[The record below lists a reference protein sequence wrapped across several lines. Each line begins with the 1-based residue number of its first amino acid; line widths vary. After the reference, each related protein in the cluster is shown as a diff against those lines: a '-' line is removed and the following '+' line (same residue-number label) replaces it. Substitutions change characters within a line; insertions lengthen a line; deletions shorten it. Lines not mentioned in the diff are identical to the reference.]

1 VVRRDPTLSLTAS
14 PDHWFFMNKNLLWKI
29 VFIIGTM
36 LFFLFGIFGIPK
48 SFSGEGLLTALT
60 DHIHLGL
67 DLKGGTHLILQVQV
81 NDAVNVDAQNAME
94 VLRDQF
100 RSRKIQYAD
109 ISQSDP
115 QNNPDHIVIKGVPPE
130 SRSDLRTIVQD
141 RLQEY
146 DVTSGAENTWNLAMK
161 PSNLTDLK
169 SKAVTQAIETIRN
182 RIDALGV
189 SEPTIQEHGLGQ
201 YQILVQ
207 LPGVDDPGRVKEIMQ
222 NTAMLEIKQV
232 LDGPYTSQQAAL
244 QAKGGVVPIDQL
256 LLQGNTLGARA
267 EGEQWYFVSRISAIS
282 GKDLRHAAPSTD
294 QNGQPNVNFQ
304 LTREGGQRFYNF
316 TSAHVKDNLGVV
328 LDNKVREVASINEP
342 IRDQVEI
349 HGHMDAQSA
358 KDLAMILNSGALPAS
373 IHYLEE
379 RTVGPSLGADS
390 IRSGVRAAIIGML
403 AVLIFM
409 LVYYRGA
416 GVNADVAL
424 IMNLI
429 ILLGFLGW
437 ATMAGVNVALTL
449 PGIAGVILTVG
460 MGVDSNVLIFERIR
474 EELRN
479 GKTPPSAVDQGFS
492 HAWITIVDTHVTTIV
507 SAAIL
512 FIFGTGPV
520 KGFAT
525 TLTFGLLA
533 NLFTA
538 VFVSRVIFDWIL
550 SRKQRGD
557 ALSI

>member
-1 VVRRDPTLSLTAS
+1 
-14 PDHWFFMNKNLLWKI
+14 MNKTLLWRLL
-29 VFIIGTM
+29 FIIATM
-36 LFFLFGIFGIPK
+36 LFFLFGIIGIPK
-48 SFSGEGLLTALT
+48 GLSRDALLTALT

-81 NDAVNVDAQNAME
+81 NDAVNVDAQNAIE
-94 VLRDQF
+94 LLKEQLRTH
-100 RSRKIQYAD
+100 KINYTD
-109 ISQSDP
+109 ISQPDP
-115 QNNPDHIVIKGVPPE
+115 QNNPDHLAIKGVPPE
-130 SRSDLRTIVQD
+130 SRSDLRTIVQE
-141 RLQEY
+141 RLPEY
-146 DVTSGAENTWNLAMK
+146 DVTAGANDTWNLAMK
-161 PSNLTDLK
+161 PSNLNDLK
-169 SKAVTQAIETIRN
+169 NRAVTQAIETIRN
-182 RIDALGV
+182 RVDALGV

-207 LPGVDDPGRVKEIMQ
+207 LPGVDDPARVKDLIQ

-232 LDGPYTSQQAAL
+232 NNGPYPSQAAAL
-244 QAKGGVVPIDQL
+244 QANNGIIPADQL
-256 LLQGNTLGARA
+256 LLPGNTLGGRA
-267 EGEQWYFVSRISAIS
+267 EGEQWYLVSRVSAIS
-282 GKDLRHAAPSTD
+282 GKDLREARPSTD
-294 QNGQPNVNFQ
+294 QYGQPNVTFQ

-316 TSAHVKDNLGVV
+316 TSAHVKDSLGVV

-349 HGHMDAQSA
+349 HGHMDAQAA
-358 KDLAMILNSGALPAS
+358 KDLSMILNTGALPAS
-373 IHYLEE
+373 IHYMEE

-390 IRSGVRAAIIGML
+390 IRSGVTAAVIGML

-409 LVYYRGA
+409 LIYYRGA

-437 ATMAGVNVALTL
+437 STIAGVNVALTL

-538 VFVSRVIFDWIL
+538 VFVSRVIFDWVL
-550 SRKQRGD
+550 SRKQRGE

>member
-1 VVRRDPTLSLTAS
+1 
-14 PDHWFFMNKNLLWKI
+14 MNKNFLLKLG
-29 VFIIGTM
+29 FILGTL
-36 LFFLFGIFGIPK
+36 LFFLFGIFGLPK
-48 SFSGEGLLTALT
+48 SFSRQGLLAAVS

-67 DLKGGTHLILQVQV
+67 DLSGGTHLILQVQV
-81 NDAVNVDAQNAME
+81 NDAVNVVAQNAME
-94 VLRDQF
+94 VLKEQLRN
-100 RSRKIQYAD
+100 RKIDYTD
-109 ISQSDP
+109 ITQPDQ
-115 QNNPDHIVIKGVPPE
+115 QNNPDRLLLKGVQP
-130 SRSDLRTIVQD
+130 SARADLLSIVQE
-141 RLQEY
+141 RFPEY
-146 DVTSGAENTWNLAMK
+146 DITGAPDNTWNLSMK
-161 PSNLTDLK
+161 PSMLLDLK
-169 SKAVTQAIETIRN
+169 RKAVTQAIQTIRN
-182 RIDALGV
+182 RVDALGV
-189 SEPTIQEHGLGQ
+189 SEPTIEEHGLGD

-207 LPGVDDPGRVKEIMQ
+207 LPGVDDPGRVKDIMQ
-222 NTAMLEIKQV
+222 STAMLEIKQS
-232 LDGPYTSQQAAL
+232 LGGPYPSEQAAL
-244 QAKGGVVPIDQL
+244 QDKGGVIPADSIL
-256 LLQGNTLGARA
+256 LPGHSMPGAET
-267 EGEQWYFVSRISAIS
+267 EGPAWYLVSRVSAVS
-282 GKDLRHAAPSTD
+282 GKDLRDAQASTD
-294 QNGQPNVNFQ
+294 QNGQPSVTFS
-304 LTREGGQRFYNF
+304 LTGEGGQRFYSF
-316 TSAHVKDNLGVV
+316 TSAHVGDSLAVV
-328 LDNKVREVASINEP
+328 LDNKVQEVANIKEP
-342 IRDQVEI
+342 IRDQGSI
-349 HGHMDAQSA
+349 SGGHMTELQA
-358 KDLAMILNSGALPAS
+358 KDLSMILRSGALPAS
-373 IHYLEE
+373 IKYLDEE
-379 RTVGPSLGADS
+379 TVGASLGADS
-390 IRSGVRAAIIGML
+390 IRSGVRAAVIGMV

-416 GVNADVAL
+416 GINADVAL

-437 ATMAGVNVALTL
+437 STIAGVNVALTL

-538 VFVSRVIFDWIL
+538 VFVSRFIFDWIL
-550 SRKQRGD
+550 SRKQRGE

>member
-1 VVRRDPTLSLTAS
+1 
-14 PDHWFFMNKNLLWKI
+14 MNKNLLWKI
-29 VFIIGTM
+29 VFIVGTM
-36 LFFLFGIFGIPK
+36 LFFLYGIFGIPK
-48 SFSGEGLLTALT
+48 KLTLDGLADAILG
-60 DHIHLGL
+60 HINLGL
-67 DLKGGTHLILQVQV
+67 DLKGGTHLILQVHV
-81 NDAVNVDAQNAME
+81 NDAINVDAQNAIE
-94 VLRDQF
+94 VLKDQL
-100 RSRKIQYAD
+100 RSHKIQYTD
-109 ISQSDP
+109 IVQPDP
-115 QNNPDHIVIKGVPPE
+115 QNNPDHITLKGV
-130 SRSDLRTIVQD
+130 SSDARSDLRQIVQD
-141 RLQEY
+141 RLPEY
-146 DVTSGAENTWNLAMK
+146 DLNSGAENSWTLAMK
-161 PSNLTDLK
+161 PSNLTELK
-169 SKAVTQAIETIRN
+169 NRAVTQAIETIRN

-232 LDGPYTSQQAAL
+232 IGGPFPSQAAAL
-244 QAKGGVVPIDQL
+244 QANNGLIPADQL
-256 LLQGNTLGARA
+256 LVQGNTLGGRA
-267 EGEQWYFVSRISAIS
+267 EGEQWFLVSRVSAIS
-282 GKDLRHAAPSTD
+282 GKDLRHADPTTD
-294 QNGQPNVNFQ
+294 QNGQPDVNFQ
-304 LTREGGQRFYNF
+304 LTSEGGQRFFSF
-316 TSAHVKDNLGVV
+316 TSAHVKDSLGVV
-328 LDNKVREVASINEP
+328 LDGKVREVATIDEP
-342 IRDQVEI
+342 IRDQVQI
-349 HGHMDAQSA
+349 RGHMDAQAA

-373 IHYLEE
+373 ISYLNEE
-379 RTVGPSLGADS
+379 VVGASLGADS
-390 IRSGVRAAIIGML
+390 IRAGVRAAIIGMV
-403 AVLIFM
+403 AVLVFM
-409 LVYYRGA
+409 LIYYRGA

-437 ATMAGVNVALTL
+437 STIAGVNVALTL

-538 VFVSRVIFDWIL
+538 VFVSRVIFDWVL

>member
-1 VVRRDPTLSLTAS
+1 
-14 PDHWFFMNKNLLWKI
+14 MNKNLHWRLL
-29 VFIIGTM
+29 FILGTL

-48 SFSGEGLLTALT
+48 SLSGQGLLSGLA

-67 DLKGGTHLILQVQV
+67 DLKGGTHLILQVHV
-81 NDAVNVDAQNAME
+81 NDAINIDAQNAIE
-94 VLRDQF
+94 TLKEQLRNRHID
-100 RSRKIQYAD
+100 YTD

-115 QNNPDHIVIKGVPPE
+115 QNNPDHIVIKGVQ
-130 SRSDLRTIVQD
+130 SGARSDLLSIVQD
-141 RLQEY
+141 HLSEY
-146 DVTSGAENTWNLAMK
+146 NLTSGANNTWEMSMK

-169 SKAVTQAIETIRN
+169 NRAVTQAIGTIRN

-189 SEPTIQEHGLGQ
+189 SEPTIEEHGLGD

-207 LPGVDDPGRVKEIMQ
+207 LPGVDDPGRVKDIMQ
-222 NTAMLEIKQV
+222 STAMLEIKQS
-232 LDGPYTSQQAAL
+232 LGGPYPSEAAAMQAQPTPGILPPDAIL
-244 QAKGGVVPIDQL
+244 LPGHSAPGAESEGQA
-256 LLQGNTLGARA
+256 
-267 EGEQWYFVSRISAIS
+267 WYLVSRVSAVS
-282 GKDLRHAAPSTD
+282 GKDLRDAQPSTD
-294 QNGQPNVNFQ
+294 QNGQPAVSFT
-304 LTREGGQRFYNF
+304 LTGEGGQRFYNF
-316 TSAHVKDNLGVV
+316 TSNHIGDSLAVV
-328 LDNKVREVASINEP
+328 LDNKVQEVANIKDS
-342 IRDQVEI
+342 IRDRGEI
-349 HGHMDAQSA
+349 SGGRMSEQQAH
-358 KDLAMILNSGALPAS
+358 DLAMILRSGALPAS
-373 IHYLEE
+373 ISYLEE

-390 IRSGVRAAIIGML
+390 IRDGVRATVIGMI
-403 AVLIFM
+403 AVLAFM
-409 LVYYRGA
+409 LIYYRGA
-416 GVNADVAL
+416 GINADVAL
-424 IMNLI
+424 ILNLI

-437 ATMAGVNVALTL
+437 STIAGVNVALTL

-525 TLTFGLLA
+525 TLTFGLIA

-538 VFVSRVIFDWIL
+538 VFVSRTIFDWVL
-550 SRKQRGD
+550 SRKQRGE

>member
-1 VVRRDPTLSLTAS
+1 
-14 PDHWFFMNKNLLWKI
+14 MNKNLLWRL
-29 VFIIGTM
+29 VFIVGTM

-48 SFSGEGLLTALT
+48 GLGGDALVAALG

-94 VLRDQF
+94 VLKEQLRNH
-100 RSRKIQYAD
+100 KIDYTD
-109 ISQSDP
+109 ISQPDP
-115 QNNPDHIVIKGVPPE
+115 QNSPDHIAIKGVPAAA
-130 SRSDLRTIVQD
+130 RSDLRSIVQE
-141 RLQEY
+141 RLPEY
-146 DVTSGAENTWNLAMK
+146 DISSGATDTWNMAMK
-161 PSNLTDLK
+161 PSNLSDLK
-169 SKAVTQAIETIRN
+169 NRAVTQAIETIRN

-207 LPGVDDPGRVKEIMQ
+207 LPGVDDPERVKEIMQ

-232 LDGPYTSQQAAL
+232 TGGPYPSQAAAI
-244 QAKGGVVPIDQL
+244 QANNGVIPADQL
-256 LLQGNTLGARA
+256 LLPGNTLGGRS
-267 EGEQWYFVSRISAIS
+267 EGEQWYLVSRVSAIS
-282 GKDLRHAAPSTD
+282 GKDLRHADPSTD
-294 QNGQPNVNFQ
+294 QNSQPDVNFQ
-304 LTREGGQRFYNF
+304 LTRDGGQRFFNF
-316 TSAHVKDNLGVV
+316 TSAHVKDSLGVV
-328 LDNKVREVASINEP
+328 LDGKVREVATIDEP
-342 IRDQVEI
+342 IRDQVQI
-349 HGHMDAQSA
+349 RGHMDSQAA

-390 IRSGVRAAIIGML
+390 IRSGVTAAVIGMV
-403 AVLIFM
+403 AVLLFM
-409 LVYYRGA
+409 LIYYRGA

-437 ATMAGVNVALTL
+437 STIAGVNVALTL

-538 VFVSRVIFDWIL
+538 VFVSRVIFDWVL
-550 SRKQRGD
+550 SRKQRGE

>member
-1 VVRRDPTLSLTAS
+1 
-14 PDHWFFMNKNLLWKI
+14 MNKNFRWKFVLI
-29 VFIIGTM
+29 VGTL
-36 LFFLFGIFGIPK
+36 LFFLFGIFGKPS
-48 SFSGEGLLTALT
+48 SFSRQGLLDGLT

-81 NDAVNVDAQNAME
+81 NDAVNVVAQNAVE
-94 VLRDQF
+94 VLKEQMRT
-100 RSRKIQYAD
+100 RKIDYSDA
-109 ISQSDP
+109 SQPDP
-115 QNNPDHIVIKGVPPE
+115 QNNPDRIVLKGVQP
-130 SRSDLRTIVQD
+130 SARGDLLDIVHE
-141 RLQEY
+141 RLPDY
-146 DVTSGAENTWNLAMK
+146 DITGGAQNTWMLAMK
-161 PSNLTDLK
+161 PASLNELK
-169 SKAVTQAIETIRN
+169 DKAVTQAIDTIRN

-189 SEPTIQEHGLGQ
+189 SEPTIEPHGMGQ

-207 LPGVDDPGRVKEIMQ
+207 LPGIDDSGRVKDIMQ
-222 NTAMLEIKQV
+222 STAMLEIKQMT
-232 LDGPYTSQQAAL
+232 DGPYPNEQAAR
-244 QAKGGVVPIDQL
+244 QAKGGVVPVDSIL
-256 LLQGNTLGARA
+256 LPGQCANGP
-267 EGEQWYFVSRISAIS
+267 EQTWCFVSRVSAVS
-282 GKDLRHAAPSTD
+282 GKDLRDAQASTD
-294 QNGQPNVNFQ
+294 QNGQPSVTFS
-304 LTREGGQRFYNF
+304 LTGDGGQRFYNF
-316 TSAHVKDNLGVV
+316 TSAHVGENLAVV
-328 LDNKVREVASINEP
+328 LDNKVQEVASIKEP
-342 IRDQVEI
+342 IRDQGSI
-349 HGHMDAQSA
+349 SGGHMNEQQA
-358 KDLAMILNSGALPAS
+358 KDLSMVLRSGALPAS
-373 IHYLEE
+373 IKYLQEE
-379 RTVGPSLGADS
+379 TVGPSLGTDS
-390 IRSGVRAAIIGML
+390 IRSGVRAAVIGMV

-409 LVYYRGA
+409 LIYYRGA
-416 GVNADVAL
+416 GINADVAL

-437 ATMAGVNVALTL
+437 STIAGVNVALTL

-474 EELRN
+474 EEVRN

-538 VFVSRVIFDWIL
+538 VFVSRFIFDWVL
-550 SRKQRGD
+550 SRKQRGE

>member
-1 VVRRDPTLSLTAS
+1 
-14 PDHWFFMNKNLLWKI
+14 MNKNLLWKLLFI
-29 VFIIGTM
+29 VGTM

-48 SFSGEGLLTALT
+48 GFSGDALLTALT

-81 NDAVNVDAQNAME
+81 NEAVSIDAQNAIE
-94 VLRDQF
+94 LLKDQLR
-100 RSRKIQYAD
+100 SHKIDYTD
-109 ISQSDP
+109 ISQPDP
-115 QNNPDHIVIKGVPPE
+115 QNSPDRLVLKGVPPAA
-130 SRSDLRTIVQD
+130 RSDLRSIVLE
-141 RLQEY
+141 RLPEY
-146 DVTSGAENTWNLAMK
+146 DITPGSSDTWNMAMK
-161 PSNLTDLK
+161 PSNLSDLK
-169 SKAVTQAIETIRN
+169 SRAVQQAIETIRN
-182 RIDALGV
+182 RVDALGV

-207 LPGVDDPGRVKEIMQ
+207 LPGVDDMTRVQEIMQ

-232 LDGPYTSQQAAL
+232 MSGPYPSQAAAL
-244 QAKGGVVPIDQL
+244 QANNGVIPPDQL
-256 LLQGNTLGARA
+256 LLPGNTLGGRTD
-267 EGEQWYFVSRISAIS
+267 GEQWFLVSRVSAIN
-282 GKDLRHAAPSTD
+282 GKDLKRADPSTD
-294 QNGQPNVNFQ
+294 QNGQPDVNFQ
-304 LTREGGQRFYNF
+304 LTRDGGQRFFNF
-316 TSAHVKDNLGVV
+316 TSAHVKDSLGVV

-342 IRDQVEI
+342 IRDQVQI
-349 HGHMDAQSA
+349 SGHMDPQAA

-390 IRSGVRAAIIGML
+390 IRSGVRAAVIGML

-409 LVYYRGA
+409 LIYYRGA
-416 GVNADVAL
+416 GINADVAL

-437 ATMAGVNVALTL
+437 STIAGVNVALTL

-538 VFVSRVIFDWIL
+538 VFVSRVIFDWVL
-550 SRKQRGD
+550 TRKQRGE